1 MIAVRIGE
9 KGEKGKRERS
19 DCFTDKG
26 HLYRARSALGIWDY
40 LDCRIRRYIRM
51 LYY

>member
-1 MIAVRIGE
+1 MIAVRMGE
-9 KGEKGKRERS
+9 KVVEGERERT
-19 DCFTDKG
+19 DCCKDKG
-26 HLYRARSALGIWDY
+26 HLYGARSALGIWDY

>member
-1 MIAVRIGE
+1 MIAVRLGE
-9 KGEKGKRERS
+9 KGEKKREKA
-19 DCFTDKG
+19 DCFADKG
-26 HLYRARSALGIWDY
+26 HLYGARSALGIWDY